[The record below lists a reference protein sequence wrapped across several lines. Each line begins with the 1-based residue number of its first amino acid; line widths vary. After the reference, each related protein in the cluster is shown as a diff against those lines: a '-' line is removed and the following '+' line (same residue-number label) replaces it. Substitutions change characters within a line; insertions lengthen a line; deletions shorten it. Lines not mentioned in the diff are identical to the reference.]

1 MQGLTFDAA
10 SHTYRLDGEPI
21 DGVTSVLNRIMP
33 GYQAS
38 QWHLNRGTAV
48 HAAAAMIGRGQ
59 EIANLDPRIAGQAEA
74 CRLFWREWNPAALA
88 IEERVV
94 SRRHRYAGTM
104 DLLAGINGKLT
115 MIDYKGSI
123 GPGTGH
129 QLAAYAIAAEEC
141 GIARTGL
148 IKHGLA
154 VVLAESGKY
163 SVREYDLRP
172 LRAEWL
178 ALLAADRI
186 RRREG
191 VTE

>member
-1 MQGLTFDAA
+1 MQGLTLDKD
-10 SHTYRLDGEPI
+10 HVYRLDGDII
-21 DGVTSVLNRIMP
+21 DGVTDVLGRIMP

-38 QWHLNRGTAV
+38 QWYLDRGTAV
-48 HAAAAMIGRGQ
+48 HACAAMIGRGI
-59 EIANLDPRIAGQAEA
+59 EFEHDPQIAGQVQA

-104 DLLAGINGKLT
+104 DLLARVSGKLT

-129 QLAAYAIAAEEC
+129 QCAAYAIAAEES
-141 GIARTGL
+141 GLAATGQ
-148 IKHGLA
+148 IKHGMA
-154 VVLAESGKY
+154 IVLRENGKY

-178 ALLAADRI
+178 CALVTDRV